1 MGAKLI
7 IRNKESRG
15 MKFNFSLD
23 EDINIKIKN
32 I

>member
-7 IRNKESRG
+7 IRNKESRE